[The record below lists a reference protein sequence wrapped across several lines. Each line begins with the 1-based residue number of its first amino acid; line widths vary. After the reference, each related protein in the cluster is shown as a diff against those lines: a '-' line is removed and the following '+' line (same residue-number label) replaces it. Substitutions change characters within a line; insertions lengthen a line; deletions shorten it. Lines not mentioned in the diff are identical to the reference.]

1 MKKSDKH
8 KEHAE
13 EQQKGEKVNVEIK
26 GFAAK
31 DEKPEEPKADI
42 KETETEKLKLEIQ
55 KYKDTLL
62 RKMAEFENYK
72 KRTDNEIS
80 NYLKYSSEHLLKSLL
95 PVYDDLNRS
104 IESIEKGET
113 KDFETLKQG
122 IQSVTDK
129 FKNILTSEGLSEV
142 EVLGKEFDVH
152 TSEAILQ
159 IPKTDVPPHTVVEV
173 VEKGYKLKDKVIRFA
188 KVIVS
193 NEPENNEV

>member
-1 MKKSDKH
+1 MKKGDKH

-26 GFAAK
+26 GFA
-31 DEKPEEPKADI
+31 ENEENKAESGANT
-42 KETETEKLKLEIQ
+42 KETETEKLKLEVQ

-72 KRTDNEIS
+72 KRTDSEIT
-80 NYLKYSSEHLLKSLL
+80 NYLKYASEHLMKSLL

-122 IQSVTDK
+122 IQSVADK
-129 FKNILTSEGLSEV
+129 FKSIFASEGLSEV

-159 IPKTDVPPHTVVEV
+159 VPKAGIPPHTVVEV

-193 NEPENNEV
+193 DEPEKSQS

>member
-8 KEHAE
+8 KDHAE
-13 EQQKGEKVNVEIK
+13 EQQKGEKVKVDIK
-26 GFAAK
+26 DSAAK
-31 DEKPEEPKADI
+31 EEKPVEPKADT
-42 KETETEKLKLEIQ
+42 KEAETEKLKLEVQ
-55 KYKDTLL
+55 KYKDSLL

-72 KRTDNEIS
+72 KRTDSEIS
-80 NYLKYSSEHLLKSLL
+80 NYLKYASEHLLKSLL

-129 FKNILTSEGLSEV
+129 FKNILASEGLSEV
-142 EVLGKEFDVH
+142 EVLGKEFDVN

-159 IPKTDVPPHTVVEV
+159 IPNADVPPHTVVEV

-193 NEPENNEV
+193 DEPENKES

>member
-13 EQQKGEKVNVEIK
+13 EQQKGEKVKVDIK
-26 GFAAK
+26 DSAAK
-31 DEKPEEPKADI
+31 EEKPDEPKADK
-42 KETETEKLKLEIQ
+42 KEAETEKLKLEVQ
-55 KYKDTLL
+55 QYKDTLL

-72 KRTDNEIS
+72 KRTDSEIS
-80 NYLKYSSEHLLKSLL
+80 NYLKYASEHLLKSLL

-104 IESIEKGET
+104 IESIVKGET

-122 IQSVTDK
+122 IQSVADK
-129 FKNILTSEGLSEV
+129 FKNILSNEGLSEV
-142 EVLGKEFDVH
+142 EVLEKEFDVH

-159 IPKTDVPPHTVVEV
+159 IPKADVPPHTVVEV

-193 NEPENNEV
+193 DEPENKES

>member
-26 GFAAK
+26 GFA
-31 DEKPEEPKADI
+31 ENEENKAESKANT